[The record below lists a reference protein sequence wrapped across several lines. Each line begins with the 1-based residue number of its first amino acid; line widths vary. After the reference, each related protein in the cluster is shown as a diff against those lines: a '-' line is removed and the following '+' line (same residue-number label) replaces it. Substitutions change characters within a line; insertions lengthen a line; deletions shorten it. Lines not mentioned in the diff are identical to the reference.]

1 MPTLLAEL
9 ELRSVNTLLADPP
22 VAPSLEQP
30 PSPDGPVTAPG
41 PLAPSAPACVSC
53 GAPLAGGQDWCLQC
67 GAGAP
72 ASLADATPSWRSAAT
87 ILTATALLAIGAATA
102 AYAALS
108 ERGPARPRAVTMT
121 VAQTPPP
128 AVTPGTPTTPVTPTP
143 TPVTPGTPST
153 LVPPTTSKTP
163 KIPVTPEAANKLLFP
178 PSTGKTPKIPI
189 IPVAPKQSGQ
199 PTTPAG
205 SGATPKES
213 AGGSTPPAEPKQ
225 TSILL
230 DTNAAATYNP
240 YNYPATD
247 FGDPSLA
254 IDGDTST
261 GWTAQVDPA
270 LAPKLAEGLVIDLKS
285 ARRLSALALVT
296 SSPGMTVQVYGAD
309 GHTLP
314 PSITDPAWA
323 RLSAAQVVK
332 RKAHIK
338 LKDSVRA
345 FRFVT
350 VWISVAPAASV
361 GTPQAPGHV
370 SLNEVE
376 LFPAK

>member
-1 MPTLLAEL
+1 M
-9 ELRSVNTLLADPP
+9 NTLLADPP
-22 VAPSLEQP
+22 AAPSSEQP
-30 PSPDGPVTAPG
+30 PSPGPPDTPPPAV
-41 PLAPSAPACVSC
+41 APSTPACVNC
-53 GAPLAGGQDWCLQC
+53 GAPLDDGQDWCLQC

-72 ASLADATPSWRSAAT
+72 DSLGGAASSWRSAAT
-87 ILTATALLAIGAATA
+87 ILTATALLVVGAATA

-108 ERGPARPRAVTMT
+108 EHGPARPRAVTMT

-128 AVTPGTPTTPVTPTP
+128 ATPGTGVTPTTPVTPA
-143 TPVTPGTPST
+143 TPVTPGAPTT
-153 LVPPTTSKTP
+153 LTPPTQKTP
-163 KIPVTPEAANKLLFP
+163 KIPTTPEAANKLLFP
-178 PSTGKTPKIPI
+178 PTGGKSQKVPLIPATPKG
-189 IPVAPKQSGQ
+189 SGQ
-199 PTTPAG
+199 TPTPSG
-205 SGATPKES
+205 SGGATTPKES
-213 AGGSTPPAEPKQ
+213 GGGSNPPAEPKQ

-240 YNYPATD
+240 YGYPAAG

-270 LAPKLAEGLVIDLKS
+270 RAPKLAEGLVIDLKT

-296 SSPGMTVQVYGAD
+296 SSPGMTVQIYGAA
-309 GHTLP
+309 GQALP
-314 PSITDPAWA
+314 ASITDPAWA
-323 RLSAAQVVK
+323 RLSPALLAK
-332 RKAHIK
+332 HKERIK
-338 LKDSVRA
+338 LKDAARS

-361 GTPQAPGHV
+361 GTAQVPGHV